1 MKKRIN
7 KLDKTRR
14 LIKLSPDSDMY
25 KAAMKRDNLGGSPDI
40 YQSVGMDW
48 RSVQDAADM
57 NIDIDEFFYNHLP
70 NHKPD
75 PAWNDYEI
83 VNHRFI
89 KKS

>member
-1 MKKRIN
+1 MKKKIN

-14 LIKLSPDSDMY
+14 LMKLSPDSESYQVSY
-25 KAAMKRDNLGGSPDI
+25 KRNKLTGKPDI
-40 YQSVGMDW
+40 YQEVGMDW

-57 NIDIDEFFYNHLP
+57 IIDIDEFFDNHLP

>member
-1 MKKRIN
+1 MI
-7 KLDKTRR
+7 
-14 LIKLSPDSDMY
+14 
-25 KAAMKRDNLGGSPDI
+25 
-40 YQSVGMDW
+40 
-48 RSVQDAADM
+48 
-57 NIDIDEFFYNHLP
+57 IDIDEFFDNHLP